1 MLSLK
6 VAAPG
11 YLVVELVVVL
21 LQDLNGLGVG
31 NAAELGVHNIVEAV

>member
-1 MLSLK
+1 MLGLK

-11 YLVVELVVVL
+11 YLVVELVIVL

-31 NAAELGVHNIVEAV
+31 HTAELGIYDVVQAV

>member
-21 LQDLNGLGVG
+21 FQDLNGLGVG

>member
-11 YLVVELVVVL
+11 YLVVKLVVVFFQYL
-21 LQDLNGLGVG
+21 YGLGVG
-31 NAAELGVHNIVEAV
+31 NAAKLGVHNIVEAV